1 MQYVK
6 YGEWRMKQE
15 IGGFI
20 FTSSRPLRTF
30 FSSAFV
36 VLSLASIV
44 AAQDKRSGAPG
55 PSDATALPILNL
67 NPPARPTSEKPSV
80 AQDSL
85 FDFTLPRMM
94 KPVGLIQPSTHGESS
109 MSQAGAGPA
118 SGALRITLEEA
129 MARAVACHA
138 LVAASAGVS
147 AAHFHHKALQSD
159 YFPRVGAYLVNL
171 HFNKFMG
178 DTIQLFRRGIIFPTV
193 SRTVPLFD
201 KDMTFVGPTVAQ
213 PLTPLF
219 KIHEAV
225 RIAKADE
232 RIAQAKADAVSIQ
245 LAADVERAYF
255 DLLIAQRR
263 QAEARANVEIA
274 ERKLQ
279 IASAAAAPVDGVVE
293 RETALLEAKKALL
306 AASDEVAELTNSLTG
321 LTGLPEDARLELVP
335 PPPVVVEADFY
346 SQQPQK
352 PQQAAPP
359 QKPRPVIAY
368 NPEIVEAE
376 ETVVKAKAAHRLAK
390 LEYVPDAVITGGYMF
405 QTGIPILPDDFSW
418 IGVVATWTIFDFG
431 KRERTIKERGA
442 QVTMAKANLEMVRAK
457 VAAAA
462 QKTVVDL
469 DRTRRI
475 LELTR
480 QVASLRR
487 AATTRDQDPG
497 PEAKAALAKA
507 EAEMFQAELDY
518 RTAYAQMKRAAGE
531 Q

>member
-1 MQYVK
+1 M
-6 YGEWRMKQE
+6 
-15 IGGFI
+15 
-20 FTSSRPLRTF
+20 FTSSRPLRKF
-30 FSSAFV
+30 FSGAFAA
-36 VLSLASIV
+36 LLLASIV
-44 AAQDKRSGAPG
+44 GAQDKPSGSPGAP
-55 PSDATALPILNL
+55 DATALPILNL
-67 NPPARPTSEKPSV
+67 NPLARPTSEKTSV

-85 FDFTLPRMM
+85 FDFTPPRMM
-94 KPVGLIQPSTHGESS
+94 KPVGLIPPTDRGESS
-109 MSQAGAGPA
+109 MSQAGAGSA
-118 SGALRITLEEA
+118 SGPLRLTLEEA

-159 YFPRVGAYLVNL
+159 YFPRVGAYLVNI
-171 HFNKFMG
+171 HYNKFMG
-178 DTIQLFRRGIIFPTV
+178 DTIQLFRRGIFFPTV
-193 SRTVPLFD
+193 SRAVPLFD
-201 KDMTFVGPTVAQ
+201 KDQTFVGPTVTQ

-219 KIHEAV
+219 KVHEAV

-232 RIAQAKADAVSIQ
+232 RIAQAKADAVSIK

-263 QAEARANVEIA
+263 QAEAMANVQMA

-279 IASAAAAPVDGVVE
+279 IASAAAAPVDGLAP

-306 AASDEVAELTNSLTG
+306 AASDKVTELINSLTD
-321 LTGLPEDARLELVP
+321 LTGLPEDTRLELIP
-335 PPPVVVEADFY
+335 PPPVVIEAD
-346 SQQPQK
+346 SSPQQPQK
-352 PQQAAPP
+352 QQQP

-405 QTGIPILPDDFSW
+405 QTGIPALPDDFSW
-418 IGVVATWTIFDFG
+418 IGVIATWTLFDFG

-462 QKTVVDL
+462 QKTVMDL

-480 QVASLRR
+480 QVASLQR
-487 AATTRDQDPG
+487 AATPRDQDPS

-518 RTAYAQMKRAAGE
+518 RMAYAQMKRAAGE

>member
-1 MQYVK
+1 M
-6 YGEWRMKQE
+6 
-15 IGGFI
+15 FS
-20 FTSSRPLRTF
+20 SSRPLRQF
-30 FSSAFV
+30 FSGAFAA
-36 VLSLASIV
+36 LLLASIV
-44 AAQDKRSGAPG
+44 AAQDKPSGAPG
-55 PSDATALPILNL
+55 PPDATALPILNL
-67 NPPARPTSEKPSV
+67 NPLARPTSERTSV

-94 KPVGLIQPSTHGESS
+94 KPVGLIPPSNHGESS
-109 MSQAGAGPA
+109 MSQAGAGQA

-159 YFPRVGAYLVNL
+159 YFPRVGAYLVNI
-171 HFNKFMG
+171 HYNKFMG

-193 SRTVPLFD
+193 SRNVPLFD
-201 KDMTFVGPTVAQ
+201 KDQTFVGPTVTQ

-219 KIHEAV
+219 KVHEAV

-274 ERKLQ
+274 ESKLQ
-279 IASAAAAPVDGVVE
+279 IASAAAAPVDGMTE

-306 AASDEVAELTNSLTG
+306 AASDKVTELTNSLTD
-321 LTGLPEDARLELVP
+321 LTGFPEDARLELIP
-335 PPPVVVEADFY
+335 PPPVVIEAD
-346 SQQPQK
+346 SSQQQPQ
-352 PQQAAPP
+352 QP
-359 QKPRPVIAY
+359 QKPRPVIAH

-390 LEYVPDAVITGGYMF
+390 LEYVPDAIITGGYMF

-418 IGVVATWTIFDFG
+418 IGVIATWTIFDFG
-431 KRERTIKERGA
+431 KRERTIKERDA

-457 VAAAA
+457 VAAGAL
-462 QKTVVDL
+462 KTVMDVN
-469 DRTRRI
+469 RTRRI

-480 QVASLRR
+480 QVASLQR
-487 AATTRDQDPG
+487 AATPRDQDPG

-518 RTAYAQMKRAAGE
+518 RMAYVQMKRAEGE

>member
-1 MQYVK
+1 
-6 YGEWRMKQE
+6 
-15 IGGFI
+15 
-20 FTSSRPLRTF
+20 
-30 FSSAFV
+30 
-36 VLSLASIV
+36 
-44 AAQDKRSGAPG
+44 
-55 PSDATALPILNL
+55 
-67 NPPARPTSEKPSV
+67 
-80 AQDSL
+80 
-85 FDFTLPRMM
+85 MM
-94 KPVGLIQPSTHGESS
+94 KPVGLIPPSNHGESS
-109 MSQAGAGPA
+109 MSQAGAGSA
-118 SGALRITLEEA
+118 SGPIRITLEEA
-129 MARAVACHA
+129 MARAVASHA

-147 AAHFHHKALQSD
+147 AAHWRHKALQSD
-159 YFPRVGAYLVNL
+159 YFPKVGAYLVNI
-171 HFNKFMG
+171 HYNKFMG
-178 DTIQLFRRGIIFPTV
+178 DTFQLFRRGVIFPTV
-193 SRTVPLFD
+193 SRAVPLFA
-201 KDMTFVGPTVAQ
+201 KDQTFVGPTVTQ

-219 KIHEAV
+219 KVHEAV

-232 RIAQAKADAVSIQ
+232 RIAQAKANAVSIQ

-263 QAEARANVEIA
+263 QAEAEANVEIA

-279 IASAAAAPVDGVVE
+279 IASAAAAPVDGMAE

-306 AASDEVAELTNSLTG
+306 AASDKVKELTNSLSG
-321 LTGLPEDARLELVP
+321 LTGLPEDARLELIP
-335 PPPVVVEADFY
+335 PPPVVIEADY
-346 SQQPQK
+346 PPQQPQQTQQPQK

-405 QTGIPILPDDFSW
+405 QTGIPALPDDFSW
-418 IGVVATWTIFDFG
+418 IGVIATWTIFDFF
-431 KRERTIKERGA
+431 KRERTIKERDA

-457 VAAAA
+457 AAAAA
-462 QKTVVDL
+462 QKTVMDL

-480 QVASLRR
+480 RVASMQR
-487 AATTRDQDPG
+487 AITPRDQDPG
-497 PEAKAALAKA
+497 PEAKVAMAKA

-518 RTAYAQMKRAAGE
+518 RTAYAQMKRAEGE

>member
-1 MQYVK
+1 MK
-6 YGEWRMKQE
+6 YGVWHMKQE
-15 IGGFI
+15 IGGFML
-20 FTSSRPLRTF
+20 TSSRPLRTF
-30 FSSAFV
+30 FSGAYAA
-36 VLSLASIV
+36 LLLASIV
-44 AAQDKRSGAPG
+44 AAQDKPSGAPG

-67 NPPARPTSEKPSV
+67 NPLARPMSKKTSV

-94 KPVGLIQPSTHGESS
+94 KPMGLIPPSDSGAGA
-109 MSQAGAGPA
+109 MAQAGAGAA
-118 SGALRITLEEA
+118 SGALRLTLEEA
-129 MARAVACHA
+129 LARAVATNA
-138 LVAASAGVS
+138 LVAASAGAD
-147 AAHFHHKALQSD
+147 AAHYHHKAVQSD
-159 YFPRVGAYLVNL
+159 YFPKVGAYLVNL
-171 HFNKFMG
+171 HYNKFMG

-193 SRTVPLFD
+193 SRAVPLFD
-201 KDMTFVGPTVAQ
+201 KDQTFVGPTVTQ
-213 PLTPLF
+213 PVTPLF
-219 KIHEAV
+219 KVHEAV

-232 RIAQAKADAVSIQ
+232 RIARAKANAASVQ

-255 DLLIAQRR
+255 DLLVAQRR

-274 ERKLQ
+274 ENKLQ
-279 IASAAAAPVDGVVE
+279 IASAAAAPVDGMTE

-306 AASDEVAELTNSLTG
+306 AASDKVTDLTNSLTD

-335 PPPVVVEADFY
+335 PPPVVIEAD
-346 SQQPQK
+346 SSPQQPQ
-352 PQQAAPP
+352 QP

-405 QTGIPILPDDFSW
+405 QTGIPALPDDFSW
-418 IGVVATWTIFDFG
+418 IGVIATWALFDFG

-480 QVASLRR
+480 QVASLQR
-487 AATTRDQDPG
+487 AATARDRDPG

-518 RTAYAQMKRAAGE
+518 RMAYAQMKRAEGE

>member
-1 MQYVK
+1 M
-6 YGEWRMKQE
+6 
-15 IGGFI
+15 
-20 FTSSRPLRTF
+20 
-30 FSSAFV
+30 
-36 VLSLASIV
+36 
-44 AAQDKRSGAPG
+44 
-55 PSDATALPILNL
+55 AL
-67 NPPARPTSEKPSV
+67 
-80 AQDSL
+80 
-85 FDFTLPRMM
+85 
-94 KPVGLIQPSTHGESS
+94 
-109 MSQAGAGPA
+109 
-118 SGALRITLEEA
+118 
-129 MARAVACHA
+129 ARAVASHA

-159 YFPRVGAYLVNL
+159 YFPRVGAYLVNI

-178 DTIQLFRRGIIFPTV
+178 DTFQLFRRGIIFPTV
-193 SRTVPLFD
+193 SRAVPLFD
-201 KDMTFVGPTVAQ
+201 KDMTFVGPTVTQ

-219 KIHEAV
+219 KVHEAV
-225 RIAKADE
+225 RIAQADE
-232 RIAQAKADAVSIQ
+232 RIAQAKANAVSIQ

-274 ERKLQ
+274 ESKLQ
-279 IASAAAAPVDGVVE
+279 IASAAAATVGGMTE

-306 AASDEVAELTNSLTG
+306 AASDKVKELTNSLTV
-321 LTGLPEDARLELVP
+321 LMGLPEDARLELIP
-335 PPPVVVEADFY
+335 PPPVVIEADF
-346 SQQPQK
+346 SPQQPQ
-352 PQQAAPP
+352 QP

-405 QTGIPILPDDFSW
+405 QTGIPALPDDFSW
-418 IGVVATWTIFDFG
+418 IGVIATWTLFDFG

-457 VAAAA
+457 VAAGAL
-462 QKTVVDL
+462 KTVMDV

-480 QVASLRR
+480 QVASLQR
-487 AATTRDQDPG
+487 AATPRDQDPG
-497 PEAKAALAKA
+497 PEAKAALAKV

-518 RTAYAQMKRAAGE
+518 RMAYSQMKRAEGE

>member
-1 MQYVK
+1 M
-6 YGEWRMKQE
+6 
-15 IGGFI
+15 
-20 FTSSRPLRTF
+20 FTSSRPLRKF
-30 FSSAFV
+30 FSGAFAA
-36 VLSLASIV
+36 LLLASIV
-44 AAQDKRSGAPG
+44 AAQDKPSGAPEA
-55 PSDATALPILNL
+55 PDATALPILNL
-67 NPPARPTSEKPSV
+67 NPLARPTFEKTSV

-85 FDFTLPRMM
+85 FDFTPPRIM

-109 MSQAGAGPA
+109 MSQAGAVSA
-118 SGALRITLEEA
+118 SGPLRLTLEEA

-159 YFPRVGAYLVNL
+159 YFPRVGAYLVNI
-171 HFNKFMG
+171 HYNKFMG

-193 SRTVPLFD
+193 SRNVPLFD
-201 KDMTFVGPTVAQ
+201 KDQTFVGPTVTQ

-232 RIAQAKADAVSIQ
+232 RIAEAKANAVSIQ

-263 QAEARANVEIA
+263 QSEARANVEIA

-279 IASAAAAPVDGVVE
+279 IASAAAAPVDGLAP
-293 RETALLEAKKALL
+293 RETAMLEAKKALL
-306 AASDEVAELTNSLTG
+306 AASDKVEELTSSLSG
-321 LTGLPEDARLELVP
+321 LTGIPEEARLELIP
-335 PPPVVVEADFY
+335 PPPVVLEADY
-346 SQQPQK
+346 SPQQPQ
-352 PQQAAPP
+352 QP
-359 QKPRPVIAY
+359 QKPRPVLAY

-390 LEYVPDAVITGGYMF
+390 LEYVPDAIITGGYMF

-431 KRERTIKERGA
+431 KRERTIKERDA

-457 VAAAA
+457 VAAGAL
-462 QKTVVDL
+462 KTVMDVN
-469 DRTRRI
+469 RTRRI

-480 QVASLRR
+480 KVVSMQR
-487 AATTRDQDPG
+487 AMTPRDQDPG
-497 PEAKAALAKA
+497 PEARAALAGA

-518 RTAYAQMKRAAGE
+518 RMAYAQMKRVTGE

>member
-1 MQYVK
+1 M
-6 YGEWRMKQE
+6 
-15 IGGFI
+15 

-30 FSSAFV
+30 FSYAFA
-36 VLSLASIV
+36 VLLLAPIV
-44 AAQDKRSGAPG
+44 AAQDKPSGAPG

-67 NPPARPTSEKPSV
+67 NPLARPTSEKTSV

-85 FDFTLPRMM
+85 FDFTPPRMM
-94 KPVGLIQPSTHGESS
+94 KPVGLIPPSNHGESS
-109 MSQAGAGPA
+109 MAQAGVGPA
-118 SGALRITLEEA
+118 QVPLRITLEEA
-129 MARAVACHA
+129 MARAVACQA

-171 HFNKFMG
+171 HYNKFMG

-193 SRTVPLFD
+193 SRNVPLFD
-201 KDMTFVGPTVAQ
+201 KDQTFVGPTVTQ

-245 LAADVERAYF
+245 LAADVEQAYF

-263 QAEARANVEIA
+263 QSEARANVEIA

-293 RETALLEAKKALL
+293 RETAMLEAKKALL
-306 AASDEVAELTNSLTG
+306 AASDKVTELTISLSG
-321 LTGLPEDARLELVP
+321 LMGLPEDARLELIP
-335 PPPVVVEADFY
+335 PPPVVLEANY
-346 SQQPQK
+346 IPQQPQ
-352 PQQAAPP
+352 QP

-405 QTGIPILPDDFSW
+405 QTGIPALPDDFSW
-418 IGVVATWTIFDFG
+418 IGVIATWTIFDFF

-442 QVTMAKANLEMVRAK
+442 QVTMANANLEMVRAK

-462 QKTVVDL
+462 QKRVADL

-480 QVASLRR
+480 QVASLQR
-487 AATTRDQDPG
+487 AATPRDQGPG

-518 RTAYAQMKRAAGE
+518 RTAYAQMNRAAGE

>member
-1 MQYVK
+1 
-6 YGEWRMKQE
+6 
-15 IGGFI
+15 
-20 FTSSRPLRTF
+20 
-30 FSSAFV
+30 
-36 VLSLASIV
+36 
-44 AAQDKRSGAPG
+44 
-55 PSDATALPILNL
+55 
-67 NPPARPTSEKPSV
+67 
-80 AQDSL
+80 
-85 FDFTLPRMM
+85 MM

-109 MSQAGAGPA
+109 MSQAGAVTA
-118 SGALRITLEEA
+118 SGPLRITLEEA

-147 AAHFHHKALQSD
+147 AAQWRHKALQSD

-201 KDMTFVGPTVAQ
+201 KDMTFVGPTVTQ

-279 IASAAAAPVDGVVE
+279 IASAAAAPADGVVE
-293 RETALLEAKKALL
+293 RETAILEAKKALL
-306 AASDEVAELTNSLTG
+306 AASDKVKELTSSLSG
-321 LTGLPEDARLELVP
+321 LTGLPEEARMELIP
-335 PPPVVVEADFY
+335 PPPVVLEADY
-346 SQQPQK
+346 S
-352 PQQAAPP
+352 PQQTQQP

-405 QTGIPILPDDFSW
+405 QTGVPILPDDFSW
-418 IGVVATWTIFDFG
+418 IGVVATWTVFDFG

-518 RTAYAQMKRAAGE
+518 RTAYAQMKRAAGG